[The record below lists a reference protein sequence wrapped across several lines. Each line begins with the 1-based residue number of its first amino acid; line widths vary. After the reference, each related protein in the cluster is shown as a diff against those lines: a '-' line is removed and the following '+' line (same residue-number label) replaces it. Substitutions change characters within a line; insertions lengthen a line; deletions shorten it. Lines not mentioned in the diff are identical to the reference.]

1 MRWKRRPKPR
11 ITDVSAAAF
20 EALAKTFI
28 ELARCPSDEVNLRA
42 KEYILAGLELYGL
55 PHPDSFP
62 ELVFDEEIEPPEDV
76 EEEPI
81 YLCKPGGERRALP
94 RRTIQIEDE

>member
-1 MRWKRRPKPR
+1 MRWRRRPRPR

-28 ELARCPSDEVNLRA
+28 ELARCPSDEVNQRA

-55 PHPDSFP
+55 PHPDAFP
-62 ELVFDEEIEPPEDV
+62 DYVTDEEIEELEEV

-81 YLCKPGGERRALP
+81 YLCKAGEERRALP
-94 RRTIQIEDE
+94 RRTGNDD